1 MFHFSNN
8 EIYGESLTRHDG
20 NMDKSLFYSSQYII
34 KTGIASIL
42 QDEHLPKAY
51 EINLM
56 EELTLKGITQV
67 TNNIISLLLI

>member
-1 MFHFSNN
+1 MTVIWTNP
-8 EIYGESLTRHDG
+8 
-20 NMDKSLFYSSQYII
+20 YII
-34 KTGIASIL
+34 QVSTVQTCVASIL